1 MHISRIDL
9 NLFVVLDT
17 IYAEGNIT
25 RAAKALSLTQP
36 AVSHALARLRELL
49 GDPLFIRQGSS
60 MLPTPMTRS
69 LIGPVR
75 QALQTLEVSVKHG
88 NQFDPASSRRSFN
101 LGLTGVLEARLLPPL
116 MQLLQAQAPMVAINS
131 VRVERRQ
138 LASEL
143 AAGTLDIAVD
153 VLLQRPAEIHSTPLS
168 RDALVVIARQ
178 DHPALQEGVGLDLDT
193 YLAQSHI
200 LVSSRRT
207 GPGIEDVEL
216 ARMGRQRQIGLR
228 CQHYHAACHVVSASD
243 LLTTMPE
250 HYAQIAN
257 LNLPNRIYPLPLPT
271 PTLDVYLY
279 WHENAE
285 LDPANRWLRAVL
297 GQLFPEQNRLAT
309 ARSPRKTK

>member
-49 GDPLFIRQGSS
+49 GDPLFIRQGSK

-88 NQFDPASSRRSFN
+88 NQFDPTTSRRSFS
-101 LGLTGVLEARLLPPL
+101 LGLPGVLEARLLPPL
-116 MQLLQAQAPMVAINS
+116 MQLLQIQAPMVEINS

-138 LASEL
+138 LESEL

-153 VLLQRPAEIHSTPLS
+153 VLLQRPGEIRSASLS
-168 RDALVVIARQ
+168 RDTLVVVARQ
-178 DHPALQEGVGLDLDT
+178 DHPALKHGLDLET
-193 YLAQSHI
+193 YLAQNHI

-207 GPGIEDVEL
+207 GPGVEDVEL
-216 ARMGRQRQIGLR
+216 ARIGRQRHIGLR
-228 CQHYHAACHVVSASD
+228 CQHYYAACQVASVSD

-250 HYAQIAN
+250 HYAHIAN
-257 LNLPNRIYPLPLPT
+257 INLPNRIYPLPLPT
-271 PTLDVYLY
+271 PPLDVYLY

-285 LDPANRWLRAVL
+285 LDPANRWLRGLL
-297 GQLFPEQNRLAT
+297 GLLFPRADLPPGDTEKMD
-309 ARSPRKTK
+309 S

>member
-49 GDPLFIRQGSS
+49 GDPLFIRQGSN

-116 MQLLQAQAPMVAINS
+116 IQLLQAQAPTVAINS

-143 AAGTLDIAVD
+143 AAGKLDIAVD

-178 DHPALQEGVGLDLDT
+178 DHPALQKGLDLET

-285 LDPANRWLRAVL
+285 LDPANRWLRGVL

-309 ARSPRKTK
+309 ATSPRKKK

>member
-101 LGLTGVLEARLLPPL
+101 LGLTGLLEARLLPPL

-178 DHPALQEGVGLDLDT
+178 DHPALQNGLDLET

-257 LNLPNRIYPLPLPT
+257 LNLPNRVYPLPLPT

-297 GQLFPEQNRLAT
+297 GRLFPEQMHLAT
-309 ARSPRKTK
+309 AKSARKKK

>member
-36 AVSHALARLRELL
+36 AVSHALARLRDLL
-49 GDPLFIRQGSS
+49 GDPLFIRQGSN

-88 NQFDPASSRRSFN
+88 NQFDPMVTRRSFN
-101 LGLTGVLEARLLPPL
+101 LGLPGVLEARLLPPL
-116 MQLLQAQAPMVAINS
+116 MQLLQAQAPLVEINS

-138 LASEL
+138 LESEL

-153 VLLQRPAEIHSTPLS
+153 VLLQRPGEIRSTPLS
-168 RDALVVIARQ
+168 RDALVVVARQ
-178 DHPALQEGVGLDLDT
+178 DHQALQTAAGLDLET

-207 GPGIEDVEL
+207 GPGVEDVEL
-216 ARMGRQRQIGLR
+216 ARIGRQRHIALR
-228 CQHYHAACHVVSASD
+228 CQHYYAACQVASSSD
-243 LLTTMPE
+243 LLTTMPA

-257 LNLPNRIYPLPLPT
+257 VNLANRIYPLPLAT
-271 PTLDVYLY
+271 PPLDVYLY
-279 WHENAE
+279 WHDNAE
-285 LDPANRWLRAVL
+285 LDPANRWLRGVL
-297 GQLFPEQNRLAT
+297 SQLFPAQEMT
-309 ARSPRKTK
+309 A

>member
-49 GDPLFIRQGSS
+49 GDPLFIRQGSK

-88 NQFDPASSRRSFN
+88 NQFDPTTSRRSFN
-101 LGLTGVLEARLLPPL
+101 LGLPGVLEARLLPPL
-116 MQLLQAQAPMVAINS
+116 MQLLQTQAPMVEINS

-138 LASEL
+138 LESEL

-153 VLLQRPAEIHSTPLS
+153 VLLQRPGEIRSTSLS
-168 RDALVVIARQ
+168 RDTLVVVARQ
-178 DHPALQEGVGLDLDT
+178 DHPALKDGLDLET
-193 YLAQSHI
+193 YLAQNHI

-207 GPGIEDVEL
+207 GPGVEDVEL
-216 ARMGRQRQIGLR
+216 ARIGRQRHIGLR
-228 CQHYHAACHVVSASD
+228 CQHYYAACQVASVSD

-250 HYAQIAN
+250 HYAHIAN
-257 LNLPNRIYPLPLPT
+257 INLPNQIWPLPLPT
-271 PTLDVYLY
+271 PPLDVYLY

-285 LDPANRWLRAVL
+285 LDPANRWLRGLL
-297 GQLFPEQNRLAT
+297 GRLFPRA
-309 ARSPRKTK
+309 